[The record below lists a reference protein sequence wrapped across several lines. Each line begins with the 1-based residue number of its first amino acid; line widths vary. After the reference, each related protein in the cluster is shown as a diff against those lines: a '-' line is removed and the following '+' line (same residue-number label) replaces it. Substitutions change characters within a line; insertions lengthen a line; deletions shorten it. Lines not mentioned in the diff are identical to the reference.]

1 MVDWT
6 DEENDLIVADYFAM
20 FRMVLAGTTP
30 NKSQH
35 RRALLSKIQTINDR
49 NEKSIE
55 RKHMNISGVL
65 MGAGEIWLPGYAPNA
80 NYQKSLEDAV
90 ARWLSANG
98 GIWPRAGFAEPQAAY
113 SAGKIEL
120 VIPPHMRN
128 EPPPRGLR
136 KLSGTAQRFDAA
148 GRDERNR
155 TLGRLGEERALAHE
169 IASLKDAG
177 RNDLARKVV
186 WVSKEIGDGL
196 GYDISSFTPDGT
208 PRLLEVKTTNGWDRT
223 PFHISQNELRV
234 AGENRDTWHLF
245 RIYNNARGPRAFE
258 LRPPLNNHVTLTP
271 TSFQAR
277 FD

>member
-6 DEENDLIVADYFAM
+6 DAENDLIVADYFAM

-35 RRALLSKIQTINDR
+35 RRELLTKIQKINDR

-65 MGAGEIWLPGYAPNA
+65 MGAGEIWLPGYAPNP
-80 NYQKSLEDAV
+80 NYQISLEDAV
-90 ARWLSANG
+90 ARWLTANRS
-98 GIWPRAGFAEPQAAY
+98 ITPLSGFSDLQATY
-113 SAGKIEL
+113 SAGAIEL
-120 VIPPHMRN
+120 VTPPHMRN
-128 EPPPRGLR
+128 EPPPRGLK
-136 KLSGTAQRFDAA
+136 KLAATAQRFDAA
-148 GRDERNR
+148 GRDECNR
-155 TLGRLGEERALAHE
+155 ALGRLGEERALAHE
-169 IASLKDAG
+169 RATLRDAG
-177 RNDLARKVV
+177 RDDLARKVI
-186 WVSKEIGDGL
+186 WVSEDSGDGA
-196 GYDISSFTPDGT
+196 GYDISSFAPNGA

-223 PFHISQNELRV
+223 PFHVSQNELRV
-234 AGENRDTWHLF
+234 AEANRDTWHLF

-258 LRPPLNNHVTLTP
+258 LRPPLDQHVTLTP

>member
-90 ARWLSANG
+90 ARWLSAKG
-98 GIWPRAGFAEPQAAY
+98 GIWPRAGFAERAPGRLFCRKDRARYPAAHAQRAAA
-113 SAGKIEL
+113 SRPEEI
-120 VIPPHMRN
+120 VWN
-128 EPPPRGLR
+128 
-136 KLSGTAQRFDAA
+136 SGT
-148 GRDERNR
+148 
-155 TLGRLGEERALAHE
+155 
-169 IASLKDAG
+169 I
-177 RNDLARKVV
+177 
-186 WVSKEIGDGL
+186 
-196 GYDISSFTPDGT
+196 
-208 PRLLEVKTTNGWDRT
+208 
-223 PFHISQNELRV
+223 
-234 AGENRDTWHLF
+234 
-245 RIYNNARGPRAFE
+245 
-258 LRPPLNNHVTLTP
+258 
-271 TSFQAR
+271 
-277 FD
+277 